1 MYMSMGKASHTF
13 LSTLAGA
20 AAAFAAGATV
30 FGVGFAIGIAGAVAS
45 GFAVFLS
52 DLGPLPIAEVGD
64 GLIRKEEVG
73 FKATKFFRSAKLQP
87 TFSACGPRTYRIVQ
101 IAHKYRPWRL

>member
-1 MYMSMGKASHTF
+1 MMRMSMEQSLHTF
-13 LSTLAGA
+13 LSTLAGVA
-20 AAAFAAGATV
+20 GAFAAGAAV
-30 FGVGFAIGIAGAVAS
+30 FGAGFAAGIAGAAAP

-73 FKATKFFRSAKLQP
+73 IKVTKFSICQTP
-87 TFSACGPRTYRIVQ
+87 TNIFCLWPKNT
-101 IAHKYRPWRL
+101 